1 MKVLGFVLKELMNR
15 DHSGLRNS
23 KSMEKRNYRA
33 LTEKRKSIFLEQT
46 IDKFGNK
53 NRKIGWT
60 QIV

>member
-1 MKVLGFVLKELMNR
+1 MNR